1 MNPTAYLSTLMESQL
16 NLPGSRKTK
25 GKVREMYH
33 LGDGRVVMVTTDR
46 ISAFDKILKRG
57 IPNKGAVL
65 NRLSCFMFASTR
77 DIVPNWV
84 VSMPDPQVMIGIE
97 CEPLKV
103 EMVVRGYLTGSLY
116 RDVYSKGDREVCG
129 LTLPDQMREFE
140 RFPTGPII
148 TPTTKGENGEHDR
161 NLTPEEILDLHL
173 CTPEEWDILKRYS
186 LGLFHRGTELAKNQ
200 GLILVDTKYEFG
212 RDGEMVRLI
221 DEVHTPDSSRYWHN
235 DGYELAFQQGR
246 RPNELSKEFVR
257 QWLIDQGFQGRD
269 GDVEPG
275 MDDDFVHSIGQ
286 RYVKLYETATGEKFA
301 PIPQDVDANQRIQNA
316 VDRVLHDD
324 NA

>member
-1 MNPTAYLSTLMESQL
+1 MESQL

-25 GKVREMYH
+25 GKIREMYH

-46 ISAFDKILKRG
+46 ISAFDKVLKRG

-65 NRLSCFMFASTR
+65 NRLSCFMFAATR

-84 VSMPDPQVMIGIE
+84 VNMADPQAMIGIE

-116 RDVYSKGDREVCG
+116 RDVYSKGEREVCG
-129 LTLPDQMREFE
+129 LTLPARMREFE
-140 RFPTGPII
+140 QFAKGPII

-161 NLTPEEILDLHL
+161 NLTPEEILDLRL
-173 CTPEEWDILKRYS
+173 CTSQEWEMLKRYS
-186 LGLFHRGTELAKNQ
+186 MSLFQRGVELTKKQ

-212 RDGEMVRLI
+212 RDGDMIRLI
-221 DEVHTPDSSRYWHN
+221 DEVHTPDSSRYWYQ
-235 DGYELAFQQGR
+235 DGYELAFEQGR

-275 MDDDFVHSIGQ
+275 MDDDFVQSIGQ
-286 RYVKLYETATGEKFA
+286 RYVKLYEKVTGERFA
-301 PIPQDVDANQRIQNA
+301 SIPQGVEPNQRIQNA
-316 VDRVLHDD
+316 VDQVLYDD
-324 NA
+324 HA